1 MHFHTLLLH
10 LVSVSAYLCAAA
22 SIPHGPSRAVV
33 SRRASAEVKNTK
45 PETVV
50 SKNEEYREWFKQL
63 EVISPSSLSIPVY
76 TSMLTARIASGA
88 LDPIQLRNSSNILR
102 RIQSAIFLG
111 DRTFFCV
118 GDLTDKLP
126 KVTVFSDK
134 GSNNEGILLLS
145 SEYTVERDGK
155 KETRPAGS
163 VIAKLIPR
171 RAKAIAACE
180 VHALQRLGLLIEAGG
195 FGPER
200 VVILM
205 DRQPGKLLTEHEAWK
220 NAPID
225 QKRAILQDLEERVY
239 EQNYGWIRNDSDPD
253 NVLVEIIKDERTQTI
268 RLGKVVIV
276 DLGWPSIWPVIS
288 GGFDEEAFDAANLV
302 PEALAFLVEDYH
314 RGIGQGSKV
323 FPGHKRGLVELTDD
337 RATPLNIVDCA
348 QISVHSS

>member
-10 LVSVSAYLCAAA
+10 LVGVSAYLCAAA
-22 SIPHGPSRAVV
+22 SIPHGPSRAVLL
-33 SRRASAEVKNTK
+33 RRASAEVKNTK
-45 PETVV
+45 PETVA

-63 EVISPSSLSIPVY
+63 EVPWIQFNYETRL
-76 TSMLTARIASGA
+76 TSCEGYNQPYFS
-88 LDPIQLRNSSNILR
+88 
-102 RIQSAIFLG
+102 
-111 DRTFFCV
+111 

-126 KVTVFSDK
+126 KATVYSNK
-134 GSNNEGILLLS
+134 GKNNRGIFLLS

-171 RAKAIAACE
+171 KAKAIAACE

-205 DRQPGKLLTEHEAWK
+205 DRQPGKPLTEHEAWK

-239 EQNYGWIRNDSDPD
+239 EQDYGWIQNDSDPD

-323 FPGHKRGLVELTDD
+323 FPGVRRGENRRDVEDYWIQHKRGLVELTDD
-337 RATPLNIVDCA
+337 RPTPLNIVDCA